1 MMKTMKAAVLHGI
14 GDMRVEQTPV
24 PQLAAPEDI
33 LVRVKAVGI
42 CGSDIHFFE
51 DGRIGTYV
59 VEKPIVLGHE
69 LAGEVVEVGPDVK
82 DLKPGDRVALEPG
95 VPCRKCSF
103 CKSGRYNLCATVP
116 FMGTP
121 PTDGAFREYITWPAD
136 FAFRLPDNAS
146 WEEGAMIEPLAVGVQ
161 ACQRAQV
168 AGGHTVAVLGCGPIG
183 LTALQAAACFGA
195 TKIIATDVI
204 PSRLALAEQL
214 GAGIVVNAARS
225 DPVHAVMAATG
236 GNGVDVAL
244 ETAGTAQTVRQ
255 ACAMVRRGGV
265 VVLVGMHSQDEF
277 AIPVMDVICREYDL
291 RGVFRYCNA
300 FGPAIAM
307 LAANRVQLKPLLTQ
321 VFPLDQI
328 NAAFDLARKHKDT
341 SIKVQ
346 IHP

>member
-1 MMKTMKAAVLHGI
+1 MTTMKAAFLHGI
-14 GDMRVEQTPV
+14 GDLRLEEIPV
-24 PQLAAPEDI
+24 PQIAAPDEI

-59 VEKPIVLGHE
+59 VKKPIILGHE
-69 LAGEVVEVGPDVK
+69 LAAEVLEVGPEAA

-116 FMGTP
+116 FMDTP
-121 PTDGAFREYITWPAD
+121 PTDGAFREYLTWPAD
-136 FAFRLPDNAS
+136 FAFRLPDSAS

-161 ACQRAQV
+161 ACQRAGV
-168 AGGHTVAVLGCGPIG
+168 TGGDTVAVLGCGPIG
-183 LTALQAAACFGA
+183 LTALQAAAGFGA
-195 TKIIATDVI
+195 MKTIATDVM
-204 PSRLALAEQL
+204 PFRLNLAKEL
-214 GAGIVVNAARS
+214 GAAVVVNAAQA
-225 DPVHAVMAATG
+225 DPVQAVLDATRG
-236 GNGVDVAL
+236 EGVDVAL
-244 ETAGTAQTVRQ
+244 ETAGTERTVRQ

-265 VVLVGMHSQDEF
+265 VVLVGMHTQDEF

-307 LAANRVQLKPLLTQ
+307 LAANRVRLKPLMTH
-321 VFPLDQI
+321 VFPLEQI
-328 NAAFDLARKHKDT
+328 NAAFDVVRKQKDR

-346 IHP
+346 VRP